1 LQLPIEVAVM
11 IKVYSNYNTHSAFK
25 INKIVKT

>member
-1 LQLPIEVAVM
+1 LQLPIDVAVM
-11 IKVYSNYNTHSAFK
+11 IKVYCSYNTHSAFK